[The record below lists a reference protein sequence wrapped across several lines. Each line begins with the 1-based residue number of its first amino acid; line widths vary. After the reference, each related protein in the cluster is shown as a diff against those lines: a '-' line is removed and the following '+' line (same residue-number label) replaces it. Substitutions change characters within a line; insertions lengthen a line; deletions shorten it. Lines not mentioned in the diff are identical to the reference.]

1 MGRVGRL
8 ALSPNFAGF
17 LQEPIPTRL
26 EGTMYYFKIHIGD
39 YAKKTGHL
47 SPLEHGI
54 YLLILHAYYDRE
66 LAPTLLD
73 ATRWARAR
81 TEEEKQAVTGV
92 LNEFFEVKGDRYIHH
107 RVEEELE
114 SYQNKAEANRA
125 IALARESNKRARK
138 EHETCTKRAKSVNE
152 TCTIGSPQEQ
162 ESSTTEQPNHKPL
175 TTNHKPIEKQSAPAA
190 ADAELFPGVDAQVI
204 DDFKKLR
211 KQKRAAVTMTAMLS
225 IQKEAA
231 KAGLSLNDAL
241 LLCCARG
248 WQGFNADWV
257 TGQAASVKSN
267 LHVNH
272 LDHSSSRRA
281 MEESM
286 RKHGITEIP
295 EGEIEL

>member
-1 MGRVGRL
+1 
-8 ALSPNFAGF
+8 
-17 LQEPIPTRL
+17 
-26 EGTMYYFKIHIGD
+26 MYYFKIHVGD

-66 LAPTLLD
+66 LAPTLLE

-81 TEEEKQAVTGV
+81 TEEEKQAVLGI
-92 LNEFFEVKGDRYIHH
+92 LDEFFELNADGRYMQD
-107 RVEEELE
+107 RVEQELAT
-114 SYQNKAEANRA
+114 YQGRAEINKG
-125 IALARESNKRARK
+125 IALLREQKKREMRESARN
-138 EHETCTKRAKSVNE
+138 EHESCTN
-152 TCTIGSPQEQ
+152 GSPQKH

-175 TTNHKPIEKQSAPAA
+175 TTNHKPKEKQSAPAP

-257 TGQAASVKSN
+257 TGQAASAKSN
-267 LHVNH
+267 IHVNH
-272 LDHSSSRRA
+272 LDHSSSKRA

-286 RKHGITEIP
+286 ARHGIAVLDSDDPIDF
-295 EGEIEL
+295 